1 MDSFA
6 AIADPTRR
14 RIIDQ
19 LRRTEADVGQLVVV
33 LGISQPLASKHL
45 KVLREA
51 GVVAS
56 TVSGKRRIYRLNRD
70 PLPEV
75 LAWVTPYYRMWS
87 TSLDRLENALHKEEN
102 RDQ

>member
-1 MDSFA
+1 VDCFA

-14 RIIDQ
+14 RIIDH
-19 LRRTEADVGQLVVV
+19 LRHAEADVGQLVVV

-56 TVSGKRRIYRLNRD
+56 AVSGKRRIYRLSHD

-87 TSLDRLENALHKEEN
+87 TSLDRLENALNKEEN
-102 RDQ
+102 RDR